1 VAIVLGIELIDVT
14 SGYRKREYIL
24 KNINLKIDH
33 NTIILGPNGSGKTT
47 LFRTILGLTP
57 HKKGE
62 ILIDGVNIESIH
74 GNPGLI
80 ATNLPEVFMHTRLS
94 IRELADLY
102 LDILGGDFDYFM
114 EIAYR
119 MGAKDILDKKIHE
132 LSAGFRKII
141 YNAISLASKS
151 KYILL
156 DEPFE
161 NLDPARRVAMLKEIL
176 NSKSVNLIN
185 THMTWMYEPF
195 GKWEVYIMVE
205 GRVYGPLEAARLK
218 ELRITKEKI
227 SDAILSIKLS
237 SGVEIYLS
245 ESTGIPLSSL
255 DTLDKLYEVLTW
267 GL

>member
-1 VAIVLGIELIDVT
+1 
-14 SGYRKREYIL
+14 
-24 KNINLKIDH
+24 
-33 NTIILGPNGSGKTT
+33 
-47 LFRTILGLTP
+47 
-57 HKKGE
+57 
-62 ILIDGVNIESIH
+62 
-74 GNPGLI
+74 LI
-80 ATNLPEVFMHTRLS
+80 ATNLPEIFMHTRLS

-102 LDILGGDFDYFM
+102 LDILGGDFDYFR

-119 MGAKDILDKKIHE
+119 MGAKDILDKKIRE

-195 GKWEVYIMVE
+195 GRWEAYIMVE

-227 SDAILSIKLS
+227 SDAMLSIKLS